1 MAGEEGTLD
10 QVIGRY
16 ASARRL
22 TDKVALSLPKCNDA
36 QKKLH
41 NAVASCWEWFELRH
55 YPEYL
60 RLPSS
65 SKVIRGYS
73 CKRYKLCAVCAIR
86 RSIKVWHS
94 IEEKVLFNG
103 FAPSDLAL
111 VTITMKSSPDLSK
124 ALESLRSFYQ
134 SLRQGRNNF
143 LKRNG
148 SIASSPWAAIDGWI
162 GHMEITKTVEGWHPH
177 YHFLVAPKVEYKH
190 LFDFEKIHHGLDK
203 AGIGFWNCEF
213 SARLARKLYSFDRS
227 SYIVHTKVLDDLG
240 KGIAEVAKYLFKFG
254 DMEPSDIV
262 EAHFKTHRMRLG
274 CSGDVFTGWILNP
287 MIFRQRG
294 LRRL

>member
-1 MAGEEGTLD
+1 
-10 QVIGRY
+10 
-16 ASARRL
+16 
-22 TDKVALSLPKCNDA
+22 
-36 QKKLH
+36 
-41 NAVASCWEWFELRH
+41 
-55 YPEYL
+55 
-60 RLPSS
+60 
-65 SKVIRGYS
+65 
-73 CKRYKLCAVCAIR
+73 
-86 RSIKVWHS
+86 
-94 IEEKVLFNG
+94 
-103 FAPSDLAL
+103 
-111 VTITMKSSPDLSK
+111 MKSSPDLSK

-240 KGIAEVAKYLFKFG
+240 KGIAEVAKYLSSLVTWN
-254 DMEPSDIV
+254 PLILW
-262 EAHFKTHRMRLG
+262 RLILKLIE
-274 CSGDVFTGWILNP
+274 CALVVLGDVFTGWILNP